1 MRTFFLL
8 SFVLRLAS
16 CALRPVSCVL
26 ALASCVLSGCATV
39 SPPRVAELPIQKFYL
54 NNALYY
60 PLSEIC
66 RHFKIS
72 WDYDSFGRQIS
83 IKKADTEVKLLVD
96 SQAALVN
103 GLPLDLDMPVLVYNG
118 ITVVPAR
125 FKELVIDRF
134 YCQLIP
140 KSAPEYASG
149 YAIRKVIVDA
159 GHGGHDPGAIGR
171 TGLREK
177 DVNLDIARRLAY
189 LLKANGIEV
198 LMSRSA
204 DKFIT
209 LEERAAITNRLKADF
224 FVSIHSNSAR
234 SSKLNGFEVYYITDK
249 VNDYSR
255 ALRQADNVDLGIE
268 PGSFYNASLN
278 LKAIL
283 WDIIYTQN
291 RSRSIIL
298 AQNICQAANRNL
310 GLRILGVKGAPFYV
324 LKGSRIPAVLVEVGF
339 LSNSSEERYLR
350 SGFYRQQLAEAIS
363 EGILTYSRQY
373 DPASGYLTLKKD

>member
-1 MRTFFLL
+1 MKTFLL
-8 SFVLRLAS
+8 
-16 CALRPVSCVL
+16 VSYGL
-26 ALASCVLSGCATV
+26 ALALCILSGCATV
-39 SPPRVAELPIQKFYL
+39 LPPKVAELPIQKFYL
-54 NNALYY
+54 NNNLYY

-96 SQAALVN
+96 SQVALVN
-103 GLPLDLDMPVLVYNG
+103 GSPLGLDKPVLVHNG
-118 ITVVPAR
+118 VTVVPAR

-134 YCQLIP
+134 YCQLMP
-140 KSAPEYASG
+140 QPEREYGLG
-149 YAIRKVIVDA
+149 YAIKKVIVDA
-159 GHGGHDPGAIGR
+159 GHGGYDPGAIGR

-189 LLKANGIEV
+189 FLKAKGIEV
-198 LMSRSA
+198 IMSRSA

-209 LEERAAITNRLKADF
+209 LEQRAALANRIKADF

-234 SSKLNGFEVYYITDK
+234 SSKLSGFEVYYITDK
-249 VNDYSR
+249 LNDYSR
-255 ALRQADNVDLGIE
+255 ALNAAGNADLNIE
-268 PGSFYNASLN
+268 PGSFYSTSLD
-278 LKAIL
+278 LKATL

-291 RSRSIIL
+291 RCRSIIL
-298 AQNICQAANRNL
+298 AQSICQAANRNL

-324 LKGSRIPAVLVEVGF
+324 LKGARIPAVLVEVGF

-350 SGFYRQQLAEAIS
+350 SGFYRQQLAEAIG
-363 EGILTYSRQY
+363 EGILNYSRQY
-373 DPASGYLTLKKD
+373 DPAPGYLTLKED